1 MFRKF
6 LRDGEAVWFIFQF
19 INPTFYESRR
29 HQNVIL
35 FMNIY
40 DKAIIICMLVL
51 ILKIYNATVNLFR
64 MEAQA
69 HKGTQELLYSRVIE
83 GARRVASV
91 DTYYCTDMD
100 IKLQDVV
107 TD

>member
-1 MFRKF
+1 
-6 LRDGEAVWFIFQF
+6 
-19 INPTFYESRR
+19 
-29 HQNVIL
+29 
-35 FMNIY
+35 
-40 DKAIIICMLVL
+40 MLVL

-69 HKGTQELLYSRVIE
+69 HKITQELLYSRVIQ
-83 GARRVASV
+83 GPRRVASV

-107 TD
+107 TDWDVIRVEIHHIIQESCICL

>member
-1 MFRKF
+1 
-6 LRDGEAVWFIFQF
+6 
-19 INPTFYESRR
+19 
-29 HQNVIL
+29 
-35 FMNIY
+35 
-40 DKAIIICMLVL
+40 MLVL

-69 HKGTQELLYSRVIE
+69 HKRTQELLYSRVIE

-107 TD
+107 TDWDVIRVESHHIIQESCICL